1 MNDLNVLIAG
11 TSSSYLEISKRMLR
25 YHYRDCEV
33 DFAHSGN
40 ECIEKIVA
48 GDYDLVLFDYDLGD
62 INGLELIKSVKDQCS
77 KVPLVMLVD
86 EGEDQIALQ
95 SIEIG
100 AADYILKVRGYLTA
114 LPITIRNILERK
126 NLLRTENAAV
136 SGGTSN
142 PTSSADRKKVH
153 FILDRRGRILSA
165 NPSMS
170 EITSYTQDELLELY
184 LPDLIPKESE
194 KPFYDWLNSVNENG
208 SSNTAFTTEIVSK
221 TGNKVSLDITLTA
234 IRDENQQVVSYRGNV
249 KKVYE
254 SLATPQINGEAGFDQ
269 LNMMNQISEAIITSH
284 YHPFNVLLEKIAEI
298 ACQIFRFRRS
308 TIALLDK
315 KRKVFIKQ
323 SMIGY
328 FPSPRPEG
336 ASLEVPEEV
345 IDRIFSDRFLVKV
358 IYYDQIHRST
368 ANYINSKFPERRTQK
383 RRLPA
388 QWHKRDLILV
398 NLMDRKGNTFGYI
411 SLDFPI
417 ENHIPSH
424 STFHNLQLFG
434 QLVSMAVENYYQFS
448 ALEKRSRRLKQ
459 VLVTSNIFKLYL
471 SLGELLKEI
480 VWSIKFSLG
489 FNLVTLGLISKKTGS
504 LEIKAVACDD
514 KIKQNHLLSQRL
526 PLTPLAAL
534 FRREYS
540 VSKSY
545 LVVKKEEVLRPMKSI
560 YYGAAK
566 GRSDN
571 DSWPNIAQ
579 LLVPIKSREGKVIG
593 MIIVD
598 DPEDRRLP
606 NQEIIRTLEILANQV
621 AVAIDNRVLYV
632 QARKRIQELERRQ
645 DSSRQIDDETVASGL
660 KGFVD
665 RFFN

>member
-11 TSSSYLEISKRMLR
+11 TSSSYLEISKRMLK
-25 YHYRDCEV
+25 YHYTNCHV
-33 DFAHSGN
+33 DFALSGK
-40 ECIEKIVA
+40 ECIDKIA
-48 GDYDLVLFDYDLGD
+48 TNDYDLVLFDYDLGD
-62 INGLELIKSVKDQCS
+62 MNGLEFIKSVKEQRR
-77 KVPLVMLVD
+77 KVPLIMLVD

-126 NLLRTENAAV
+126 NLLSTQRTTV
-136 SGGTSN
+136 SGGTPRRAVSE
-142 PTSSADRKKVH
+142 DRKKVH

-165 NPSMS
+165 NPNMS
-170 EITSYTQDELLELY
+170 AITNYTEDELMELY
-184 LPDLIPKESE
+184 LPDLIPKERE
-194 KPFYDWLNSVNENG
+194 KPFYDWLNSINDNG
-208 SSNTAFTTEIVSK
+208 NSDAPFTTEIVGK
-221 TGNKVSLDITLTA
+221 TGNKVMLDITLTA
-234 IRDENQQVVSYRGNV
+234 IRDENQQIVSYRGNV
-249 KKVYE
+249 KKAYE
-254 SLATPQINGEAGFDQ
+254 NLAAPKSNGESSFDQ
-269 LNMMNQISEAIITSH
+269 LNMMNQISEAIISSH
-284 YHPFNVLLEKIAEI
+284 YHPFNFLLEKIAEI
-298 ACQIFRFRRS
+298 ACQIFRFRRC

-315 KRKVFIKQ
+315 KKKVFIKQ
-323 SMIGY
+323 SMVGY

-336 ASLEVPEEV
+336 ASLEVPQEV

-358 IYYDQIHRST
+358 IYYDQVHRST

-417 ENHIPSH
+417 ENHIPLH

-434 QLVSMAVENYYQFS
+434 QLVSMAIENYYQFS
-448 ALEKRSRRLKQ
+448 TLEKSSRRLKQ
-459 VLVTSNIFKLYL
+459 VLITSNIFKLYL

-489 FNLVTLGLISKKTGS
+489 FNLVVLGLISKKTGS

-526 PLTPLAAL
+526 PLAPLAAL
-534 FRREYS
+534 FRREYA

-545 LVVKKEEVLRPMKSI
+545 LVIREEEVLHPMKSI
-560 YYGAAK
+560 YYGAST
-566 GRSDN
+566 GSTEN
-571 DSWPNIAQ
+571 DGWPNSAQ
-579 LLVPIKSREGKVIG
+579 LLVPIKSRESKVIG

-598 DPEDRRLP
+598 DPEDRRWP

-632 QARKRIQELERRQ
+632 QARKRIQELERHQ
-645 DSSRQIDDETVASGL
+645 ESSRQIDDDTVASGL